1 MKSFQLTPPEATKIT
16 TRLKLYPLLPLQ
28 NTTITETDD
37 NRYTCSDY
45 VGMRSSSG
53 EDCFKQNNLS
63 ANLLIRIIRCPH
75 LSESIIRARL
85 TSLKT
90 YFQSKTLDAG
100 TYHWDL
106 SQIFTTSNTTI
117 TTVVLVRNYS
127 MDIMERNNVTTASGH
142 LEILE
147 ALTYDIVTSDAE
159 ENFDALTTSNSFD
172 NDKHQRQL
180 KRIFG
185 TSNEVEFVSTATTQ
199 LNSDNNQENVPCTTM
214 NRRPT
219 NSTLHHKKTNKR
231 LKWELDEDNTCIGS
245 GAFGQVFLGWL
256 VIDNPDGTTKR
267 ERVAVKALTTG
278 RSNAQ
283 IKNRDDAIS
292 LNKEIQTMIRCVQK
306 NVF

>member
-16 TRLKLYPLLPLQ
+16 TRLKLHPLLPLQ

-53 EDCFKQNNLS
+53 EDCFRQKNLS
-63 ANLLIRIIRCPH
+63 SNLLIRIIRCPH

-85 TSLKT
+85 SSLKSF
-90 YFQSKTLDAG
+90 FQSKTTDAG

-142 LEILE
+142 FKILE

-172 NDKHQRQL
+172 NEKHQRHL

-185 TSNEVEFVSTATTQ
+185 TSNKVEFVTTSITATTQ
-199 LNSDNNQENVPCTTM
+199 LNGDNNQENVPCTAT

-219 NSTLHHKKTNKR
+219 SSTLHPNKSNKR
-231 LKWELDEDNTCIGS
+231 LKWDLDEDNTCIGTGGKYS
-245 GAFGQVFLGWL
+245 
-256 VIDNPDGTTKR
+256 
-267 ERVAVKALTTG
+267 KATL
-278 RSNAQ
+278 
-283 IKNRDDAIS
+283 
-292 LNKEIQTMIRCVQK
+292 
-306 NVF
+306 